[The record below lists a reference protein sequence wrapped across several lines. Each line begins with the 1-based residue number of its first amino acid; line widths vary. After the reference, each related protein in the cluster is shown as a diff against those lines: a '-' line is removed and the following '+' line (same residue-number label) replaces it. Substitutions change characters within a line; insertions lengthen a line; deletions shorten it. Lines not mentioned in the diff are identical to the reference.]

1 MAFTAK
7 TFGVLHQGDRARAS
21 EHAPADDDDADD
33 DDDDAQLHDGDA
45 VVRSGTGDKKTSN
58 IRGTRDRGSG
68 GGGRGSTAASKSK
81 VAKTSP

>member
-21 EHAPADDDDADD
+21 EHAPADDDDDD
-33 DDDDAQLHDGDA
+33 DDTQLHDGDA
-45 VVRSGTGDKKTSN
+45 VVRPGTGDKKTSN

-68 GGGRGSTAASKSK
+68 GGCRGSTAASKSK

>member
-21 EHAPADDDDADD
+21 EHAPADDDA
-33 DDDDAQLHDGDA
+33 DDDAQLHDGDA

-58 IRGTRDRGSG
+58 SRGTRDRGSG
-68 GGGRGSTAASKSK
+68 GGGRGSTVASKSK